1 MGDPQNG
8 WFIMENPIDLDQ
20 GYPHFR
26 KPPSTKC
33 LPCSGNRSHSSWA
46 GIPGSPRSGKAWW
59 ELAGEHNLSAREAAD
74 DPKSSQLWR
83 WSSLDHF
90 RCFKMARKEYP
101 SIPHFQTDPHFPV
114 GIWQYEDR
122 DPILSCGLWCFVD
135 VLGRSVMFFRC
146 LHLSFW
152 IIYSSHM
159 MLLSASLS
167 QVIMLISCLYLS
179 PSPSLISIN
188 FACLDCRTAY
198 VKQGDLPWEFRGFP
212 QILRSQTQLP
222 LRALR
227 LCTLPWTAT
236 IASSWKRRSYPW
248 RRSVKAEQDA
258 GCGYLWI
265 ATHT

>member
-59 ELAGEHNLSAREAAD
+59 ELAGEHNISAAREAAD

-152 IIYSSHM
+152 IINFITYDAFEWFVITSYHAHIMSI
-159 MLLSASLS
+159 S
-167 QVIMLISCLYLS
+167 QSES
-179 PSPSLISIN
+179 
-188 FACLDCRTAY
+188 
-198 VKQGDLPWEFRGFP
+198 
-212 QILRSQTQLP
+212 
-222 LRALR
+222 
-227 LCTLPWTAT
+227 
-236 IASSWKRRSYPW
+236 
-248 RRSVKAEQDA
+248 
-258 GCGYLWI
+258 
-265 ATHT
+265 